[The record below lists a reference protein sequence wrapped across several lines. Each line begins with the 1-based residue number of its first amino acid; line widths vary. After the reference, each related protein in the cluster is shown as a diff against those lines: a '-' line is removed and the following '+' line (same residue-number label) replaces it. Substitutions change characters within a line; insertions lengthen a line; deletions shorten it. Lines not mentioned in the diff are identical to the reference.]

1 MQKERL
7 ENIMENKSWTV
18 DLLEDLEDPNS
29 LILPFPD
36 DLLAEA
42 GWKPGDVLNFEI
54 RDDGSVIVTKK

>member
-1 MQKERL
+1 
-7 ENIMENKSWTV
+7 MENKSWTV